1 MKKVIVKN
9 KSEATLVLDGGPVV
23 KGLEEKLVDA
33 DIMLRPSNKRLLGK
47 YIQILEATMPV
58 ATVPEPLKE
67 APKVA
72 APVVPAVPDVEAV
85 VEPDPLEADILAAM
99 EASIK
104 EEPAVKEDVK
114 EDVPEVKKKRN
125 RKK

>member
-58 ATVPEPLKE
+58 ATVPEPLKR
-67 APKVA
+67 
-72 APVVPAVPDVEAV
+72 
-85 VEPDPLEADILAAM
+85 
-99 EASIK
+99 ST
-104 EEPAVKEDVK
+104 
-114 EDVPEVKKKRN
+114 
-125 RKK
+125 